1 MIFGETKGGRDGKN
15 NQYWKP
21 EFRRNSRKGYFLVDK
36 TNLIKE
42 WWESADSVTLITRPR
57 RFGKTINMDMLNCF
71 FSNRFQGRGDL
82 FEGLSIWKEEVYR
95 RLQGSYP
102 VIFLS
107 FADVKQNNCKDAIQK
122 IKTIIT
128 GVYRQFFDTQDKLPS
143 RIVQMMQE
151 NMSDVAAQSALQ
163 ILSEELARRCGK
175 KVLIFLDEYDTRCRK
190 LIFTDTG
197 MNLLDLYADYL
208 TPLLKAIFIWNA
220 ES

>member
-1 MIFGETKGGRDGKN
+1 MARTISIG
-15 NQYWKP
+15 NQSF
-21 EFRRNSRKGYFLVDK
+21 EEIREKGYFLVDK

-82 FEGLSIWKEEVYR
+82 FEGLYIWKEEVYR

-175 KVLIFLDEYDTRCRK
+175 KVLIFLDEYDTP
-190 LIFTDTG
+190 
-197 MNLLDLYADYL
+197 MQ
-208 TPLLKAIFIWNA
+208 
-220 ES
+220 

>member
-1 MIFGETKGGRDGKN
+1 MARTISIG
-15 NQYWKP
+15 NQSF
-21 EFRRNSRKGYFLVDK
+21 EEIREKGYFLVDK

-71 FSNRFQGRGDL
+71 FSNRFQGRRDL

-151 NMSDVAAQSALQ
+151 NMSDAKCFADLVRGIGKTMWEKSVN
-163 ILSEELARRCGK
+163 LSGRVR
-175 KVLIFLDEYDTRCRK
+175 
-190 LIFTDTG
+190 
-197 MNLLDLYADYL
+197 YADAGSL
-208 TPLLKAIFIWNA
+208 SSRILG
-220 ES
+220 

>member
-1 MIFGETKGGRDGKN
+1 MARTISIG
-15 NQYWKP
+15 NQSF
-21 EFRRNSRKGYFLVDK
+21 EEIREKGYFLVDK

-128 GVYRQFFDTQDKLPS
+128 GV
-143 RIVQMMQE
+143 
-151 NMSDVAAQSALQ
+151 
-163 ILSEELARRCGK
+163 
-175 KVLIFLDEYDTRCRK
+175 
-190 LIFTDTG
+190 
-197 MNLLDLYADYL
+197 
-208 TPLLKAIFIWNA
+208 
-220 ES
+220 

>member
-1 MIFGETKGGRDGKN
+1 MARTISIG
-15 NQYWKP
+15 NQSF
-21 EFRRNSRKGYFLVDK
+21 EEIREKGYFLVDK

-42 WWESADSVTLITRPR
+42 WWESADSVTLIMRPR
-57 RFGKTINMDMLNCF
+57 RFGKSINMDMLNCF

-163 ILSEELARRCGK
+163 ILSEESFWTSTIR
-175 KVLIFLDEYDTRCRK
+175 RCRK

>member
-1 MIFGETKGGRDGKN
+1 ME
-15 NQYWKP
+15 
-21 EFRRNSRKGYFLVDK
+21 RRS
-36 TNLIKE
+36 
-42 WWESADSVTLITRPR
+42 
-57 RFGKTINMDMLNCF
+57 
-71 FSNRFQGRGDL
+71 
-82 FEGLSIWKEEVYR
+82 
-95 RLQGSYP
+95 LQKIAGSYP

-175 KVLIFLDEYDTRCRK
+175 KVLIFLDEYDTPMQR
-190 LIFTDTG
+190 LI
-197 MNLLDLYADYL
+197 LWIL
-208 TPLLKAIFIWNA
+208 
-220 ES
+220 E

>member
-1 MIFGETKGGRDGKN
+1 MARTISIG
-15 NQYWKP
+15 NQSF
-21 EFRRNSRKGYFLVDK
+21 EEIREKGYFLVDK

-107 FADVKQNNCKDAIQK
+107 FADVITVKMLYRKSKQLLPGCIASFLIHKINCHL
-122 IKTIIT
+122 
-128 GVYRQFFDTQDKLPS
+128 GL
-143 RIVQMMQE
+143 
-151 NMSDVAAQSALQ
+151 
-163 ILSEELARRCGK
+163 
-175 KVLIFLDEYDTRCRK
+175 CR
-190 LIFTDTG
+190 
-197 MNLLDLYADYL
+197 
-208 TPLLKAIFIWNA
+208 
-220 ES
+220 